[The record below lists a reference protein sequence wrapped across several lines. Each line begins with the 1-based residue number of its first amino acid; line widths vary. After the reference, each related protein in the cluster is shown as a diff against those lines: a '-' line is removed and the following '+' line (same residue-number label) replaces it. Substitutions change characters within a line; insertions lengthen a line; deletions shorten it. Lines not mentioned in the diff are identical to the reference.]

1 MTKVKRKIKNNI
13 LKASAMLA
21 SLTFIVSGSMIDP
34 QSWTPTIVCA
44 VSILYLALFV
54 YANRKD
60 Y

>member
-1 MTKVKRKIKNNI
+1 MRKTL

-21 SLTFIVSGSMIDP
+21 SITFIVSGCMLDNP
-34 QSWTPTIVCA
+34 SWTPTIVCA
-44 VSILYLALFV
+44 VSIAYLAVFA